1 MADQATTDALIATAL
16 AAQAIKTARQALAR
30 APVPGPVGPRGGQG
44 PQGNTGPAGA
54 DGGTGAAGPQG
65 GTGPAGLQGPQG
77 DRGATGAVGPQGLA
91 GEIGERGLAGA
102 DGRDGIDGEPGP
114 RGERGQAG
122 HDTSQLPRAEWSA
135 TFTRDGTARTERITL
150 TSPAADRR
158 PRQITPICDDTGL
171 VTAAQILPID

>member
-30 APVPGPVGPRGGQG
+30 APVPGPDGRPGKDGQ
-44 PQGNTGPAGA
+44 AGV
-54 DGGTGAAGPQG
+54 DGKDGTDGKAGP
-65 GTGPAGLQGPQG
+65 
-77 DRGATGAVGPQGLA
+77 
-91 GEIGERGLAGA
+91 AGA
-102 DGRDGIDGEPGP
+102 DGRDGIDGDRGP

-122 HDTSQLPRAEWSA
+122 RDAGQLPRAEWSA
-135 TFTRDGTARTERITL
+135 AFTRDGTARTERITL

-158 PRQITPICDDTGL
+158 PWQITPIRDDAGL